1 MRGTRSLAVSV
12 IATRLSLR
20 EALATKQSPQR
31 NSGQA
36 PQSPQKSFIICS
48 TILRNEI
55 ATPFGLAMTIILG
68 MRIYNTRSWMLNL
81 ILFKHNIILTQKNPS
96 AFLSRGSITHQEK
109 IIDDYLTIV
118 TPDSRAESA
127 SSQIISK
134 MVPVP

>member
-1 MRGTRSLAVSV
+1 M
-12 IATRLSLR
+12 
-20 EALATKQSPQR
+20 
-31 NSGQA
+31 
-36 PQSPQKSFIICS
+36 
-48 TILRNEI
+48 IL
-55 ATPFGLAMTIILG
+55 LILD
-68 MRIYNTRSWMLNL
+68 TSCWMLNL
-81 ILFKHNIILTQKNPS
+81 ILFKHIILTQKNPS